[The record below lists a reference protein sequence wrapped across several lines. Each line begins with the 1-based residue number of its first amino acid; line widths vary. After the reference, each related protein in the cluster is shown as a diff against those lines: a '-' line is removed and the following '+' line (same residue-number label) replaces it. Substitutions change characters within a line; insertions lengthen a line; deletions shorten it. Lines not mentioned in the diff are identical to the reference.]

1 MCMCWSAFV
10 TAAHKNKTSD
20 VFFFFSS
27 HFVLILTGK
36 YTSHIKCFHIAGKL
50 SLSEL
55 SG

>member
-10 TAAHKNKTSD
+10 TAAHRKKKKI
-20 VFFFFSS
+20 FFFSS

-36 YTSHIKCFHIAGKL
+36 YTSHIKCFHIAGKFRL
-50 SLSEL
+50 GEL